1 MWPNTRAEAAKS
13 VLPLG
18 MLYTPLRPI
27 AELPAAPY
35 EPVRCKGCAA
45 VLNPYARVDFV
56 GKVRPPP
63 AYLVAGAVLTPVHR
77 RPVQIWICPFCY
89 TRNHFP
95 AHYAGISEQALPAEL
110 FPSYTTLEYV
120 LPRPRVQGG
129 CYLFCIDTCVEEAE
143 LSAAKTAVV
152 QALTLLP
159 EDARVALVTFGAH
172 VHVHEL
178 GFTECPRSHVFRG
191 GKEHTPDAVADQ
203 LGIPRRGAGGRAPA
217 PGAAAAAAAACARF
231 LQPLAECEFAVQSC
245 LEALSRDTFPP
256 LPDQRPSRC
265 TGSALAV
272 ATALLGSAAW
282 GVPVRLVLLVGGPA
296 TEGPGSVCAK
306 ELAEPVRSHKD
317 LAKDAAPLF
326 KRATAF
332 YDSLAAALVA
342 AGHTLDVFASALE
355 QVGLAEMR
363 PAVERTGGGCVLAE
377 SFGHE
382 VFRSSFAALVGSPH
396 SGCLAQLE
404 LVTSRDVRCEGCL
417 GPVSSAE
424 KHSLAVA
431 DTQVGVGGT
440 CAWRLN
446 ALSADTTVALFFE
459 VAAQAQGNGAQGGGG
474 GGGAGGGAGAQQQF
488 FVQLVTQYCTPGTGE
503 WRCRVT
509 TVTRRWSDGS
519 SVAELG
525 LGFDQEAAAA
535 LVARLLTWK
544 METEDDFDAT
554 RWLDRTLIRLCA
566 RFGEYRPDEP
576 ASFALQPGFALYPQ
590 FMFNLRR
597 SQFVQVFNNSPDETA
612 YFRMCL
618 NRAPVSAALTMIQPA
633 LVSYSFAG
641 PPEPVL
647 LDVASIQPD
656 RILLLDAF
664 FSVVIFHGTQCAAWR
679 KAGYAEQPEHAAFA
693 QLLAAPRADAAQ
705 LAAER
710 FPKPRLVDCDQ
721 GGSQARFLLARL
733 NPSAT
738 HNTAQYG
745 AGEVVLTDDV
755 SLQVFMDHLRKLA
768 TTS

>member
-1 MWPNTRAEAAKS
+1 M
-13 VLPLG
+13 
-18 MLYTPLRPI
+18 
-27 AELPAAPY
+27 
-35 EPVRCKGCAA
+35 
-45 VLNPYARVDFV
+45 
-56 GKVRPPP
+56 
-63 AYLVAGAVLTPVHR
+63 
-77 RPVQIWICPFCY
+77 
-89 TRNHFP
+89 
-95 AHYAGISEQALPAEL
+95 
-110 FPSYTTLEYV
+110 
-120 LPRPRVQGG
+120 LPRPRVQGS
-129 CYLFCIDTCVEEAE
+129 CYLFCIDTCVEESE

-178 GFTECPRSHVFRG
+178 GFTECSRSHVFRG

-217 PGAAAAAAAACARF
+217 PGAVAAAAAACARF

-245 LEALSRDTFPP
+245 LEALARDTFPP
-256 LPDQRPSRC
+256 LPDQRPPRC
-265 TGSALAV
+265 TGAALAV
-272 ATALLGSAAW
+272 STALLGAAAW
-282 GVPVRLVLLVGGPA
+282 GTPVRLVLLVGGPA
-296 TEGPGSVCAK
+296 TEGPGSMCAK

-326 KRATAF
+326 KKATAF
-332 YDSLAAALVA
+332 YDGLAAALVA

-363 PAVERTGGGCVLAE
+363 PAVERTGGGVVLAE
-377 SFGHE
+377 SFAHE
-382 VFRSSFAALVGSPH
+382 VFRSSFAALVGSPQ

-417 GPVSSAE
+417 GPVASAE

-431 DTQVGVGGT
+431 DSVVGVGGT

-446 ALSADTTVALFFE
+446 ALSTDTTVALFFE
-459 VAAQAQGNGAQGGGG
+459 VAAQAQGGGAQGGGG
-474 GGGAGGGAGAQQQF
+474 GGNQGGAGAQQQF
-488 FVQLVTQYCTPGTGE
+488 FVQLVTQYCSPQSGE

-544 METEDDFDAT
+544 METEDDFDPT

-576 ASFALQPGFALYPQ
+576 GSFALQPGFALYPQ

-618 NRAPVSAALTMIQPA
+618 NRAPVGAALTMIQPA

-745 AGEVVLTDDV
+745 SGEVVLTDDV

>member
-1 MWPNTRAEAAKS
+1 MWGLS
-13 VLPLG
+13 
-18 MLYTPLRPI
+18 
-27 AELPAAPY
+27 
-35 EPVRCKGCAA
+35 CAA
-45 VLNPYARVDFV
+45 LYPCERALCACPDSDAPGPF
-56 GKVRPPP
+56 
-63 AYLVAGAVLTPVHR
+63 
-77 RPVQIWICPFCY
+77 QIWICPFCY

-120 LPRPRVQGG
+120 LPRPRAPGA
-129 CYLFCIDTCVEEAE
+129 CYLFCIDTCVEESE

-172 VHVHEL
+172 VQVHEL

-203 LGIPRRGAGGRAPA
+203 LGLPRRGSAGRSSA
-217 PGAAAAAAAACARF
+217 PGAAAAASAACARF
-231 LQPLAECEFAVQSC
+231 LQPLADCEFAVQSC
-245 LEALSRDTFPP
+245 LEVLTRDTFPP
-256 LPDQRPSRC
+256 LPDQRPARC
-265 TGSALAV
+265 TGAALAV
-272 ATALLGSAAW
+272 STALLAAAAW
-282 GVPVRLVLLVGGPA
+282 GVPGRLVLLVGGPA
-296 TEGPGSVCAK
+296 SEGPGAVCAK
-306 ELAEPVRSHKD
+306 ELVEPVRSHKD
-317 LAKDAAPLF
+317 LAKDAAPLH
-326 KRATAF
+326 KKARAYYEQLGAT
-332 YDSLAAALVA
+332 LVS
-342 AGHTLDVFASALE
+342 AGHCLDVFASALE

-363 PAVERTGGGCVLAE
+363 LAVERTGGGVVLAE
-377 SFGHE
+377 SFAHD
-382 VFRSSFAALVGSPH
+382 VFRSSFAALFGSAIT
-396 SGCLAQLE
+396 SGSQATME
-404 LVTSRDVRCEGCL
+404 LITSRDVRCEGCL
-417 GPVSSAE
+417 GPVASAE

-431 DTQVGVGGT
+431 DTQLGVGGT

-446 ALSADTTVALFFE
+446 ALSSDTSVALFFE
-459 VAAQAQGNGAQGGGG
+459 VAAQNANSTQ
-474 GGGAGGGAGAQQQF
+474 GGGAGGGAALAAGMGGAQQQF
-488 FVQLVTQYCTPGTGE
+488 FLQLVTQYATPSGE

-509 TVTRRWSDGS
+509 TVTRRWCDGS
-519 SVAELG
+519 SVAEMG
-525 LGFDQEAAAA
+525 LGFDQEAAAV
-535 LVARLLTWK
+535 LVARMVTWK

-554 RWLDRTLIRLCA
+554 RWLDRTLIRLCS

-576 ASFALQPGFALYPQ
+576 GSFALQPGFAIYPQ

-618 NRAPVSAALTMIQPA
+618 NRAPVVAALTMIQPS
-633 LVSYSFAG
+633 LVSYSFSG

-647 LDVASIQPD
+647 LDVASVQPD

-664 FSVVIFHGTQCAAWR
+664 FSVVIFHGAQCAAWR
-679 KAGYAEQPEHAAFA
+679 KAGYAEQAEHAAFA
-693 QLLAAPRADAAQ
+693 ALLAAPKADAAQ
-705 LAAER
+705 LSAER

-755 SLQVFMDHLRKLA
+755 SLQVFMDHLRKLS